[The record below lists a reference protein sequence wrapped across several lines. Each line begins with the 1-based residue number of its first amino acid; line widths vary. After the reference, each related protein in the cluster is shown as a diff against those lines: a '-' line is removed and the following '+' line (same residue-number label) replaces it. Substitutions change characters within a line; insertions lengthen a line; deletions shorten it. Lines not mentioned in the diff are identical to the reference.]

1 MGNAPYDR
9 LAAVLRPLGRVAV
22 ALSGGVDSSVLVAA
36 AARVLGPDAV
46 LAVTF
51 RAPVVPES
59 DEKDATV
66 AVQAAG
72 VRHVLL
78 HADEGFLDQPHFRDN
93 PVDRCYHCKLARF
106 RLALGLAHD
115 QGLAWLL
122 EGSNADD
129 SQDYRPGER
138 AVSELGA
145 RSPLREA
152 GWSKPEIRAAAR
164 ALGLPVWNRP
174 SAPCLATRFPYGM
187 EVTQAGL
194 RQILAG
200 ERFLQDAGFQS
211 VRVRHHGSL
220 VRIEVDPRQ
229 VELLAA
235 RHSEVQ
241 AFFHGLGFQYVTLDL
256 AGYRQGS
263 LNEVILK

>member
-93 PVDRCYHCKLARF
+93 PVDRCYHCKTSIFTRVLAAAAAEGF
-106 RLALGLAHD
+106 STVVDGTNLDDLG
-115 QGLAWLL
+115 
-122 EGSNADD
+122 E
-129 SQDYRPGER
+129 YRPGL
-138 AVSELGA
+138 AALKELGV
-145 RSPLREA
+145 RSPLAEA
-152 GWSKPEIRAAAR
+152 GLAKADVRSLARDFGLSIADKPPMA
-164 ALGLPVWNRP
+164 
-174 SAPCLATRFPYGM
+174 CLATRIPHGTPITAEAM
-187 EVTQAGL
+187 RRIDRAETALRALGEGL
-194 RQILAG
+194 
-200 ERFLQDAGFQS
+200 
-211 VRVRHHGSL
+211 VRVRDREG
-220 VRIEVDPRQ
+220 VARIELSPERI
-229 VELLAA
+229 A
-235 RHSEVQ
+235 RGITGAEAK
-241 AFFHGLGFQYVTLDL
+241 AFADAVRSAGFTRATLDL
-256 AGYRQGS
+256 EGYRTSGGPAS
-263 LNEVILK
+263 